1 MYFII
6 DPNNRPFKGGSKAL
20 EEYNQFCLNTEIVLG
35 RELEQRELEF
45 LSWLYNRYLEEQQ
58 LGAASRPQK
67 SEQES

>member
-1 MYFII
+1 M
-6 DPNNRPFKGGSKAL
+6 

-35 RELEQRELEF
+35 RALEQRELEF

-58 LGAASRPQK
+58 LGAASRPHK